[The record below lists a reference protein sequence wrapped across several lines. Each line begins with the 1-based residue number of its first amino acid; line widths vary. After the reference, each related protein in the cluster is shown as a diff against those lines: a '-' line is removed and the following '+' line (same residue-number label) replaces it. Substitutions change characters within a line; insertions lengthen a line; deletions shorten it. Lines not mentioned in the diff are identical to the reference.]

1 MSVTAEIFPK
11 PVDFM
16 RRVGTPA
23 VSVRGGEEGA
33 VRLQRVE
40 PHGPGYSRRRRG
52 RGFSYHDE
60 DGAQI
65 TDPDTVARIRA
76 LTVPPAWRDVWICAQ
91 PGGHIQAVGTDD
103 AGRRQYLYHDE
114 WRRRRDAAK
123 HDRVLRLGR
132 RLPAVREQIREDLD
146 GRGLGCERVLGAAL
160 RMLDVGAFRVGG
172 DEYAPEPGE
181 DAGTFGLATL
191 RREHVR
197 LRRGAIELRYQAKG
211 GVEQAMTLRDPALH
225 AVVRAL
231 LRRDGGGEDL
241 LAYRNGRGWHD
252 VCAED
257 INARLKELAGDE
269 FSAKDLRTWNAT
281 LLAAVALA
289 QGAAGGIPTSK
300 RGLARATNAAL
311 DEVAEHLG
319 NTRAVARASYVDPR
333 VLQHYAEGRTILA
346 AVRRA
351 GAYDLVDED
360 IRAPLERA
368 LLRLLRS

>member
-1 MSVTAEIFPK
+1 MLSFWLSRSARPSTCRQPRAGIWVGDSARLPATSVTSVSVTAEIFPK

-23 VSVRGGEEGA
+23 MSAERRCPVRGGEKSA

-40 PHGPGYSRRRRG
+40 PYGPGYTRRRRG

-65 TDPDTVARIRA
+65 TDLDTLQRIRA
-76 LTVPPAWRDVWICAQ
+76 LAVPPAWRDVWICAQ

-197 LRRGAIELRYQAKG
+197 LRRGAIELRYPAKG
-211 GVEQAMTLRDPALH
+211 GIDQAMTLRDPALH

-231 LRRDGGGEDL
+231 LRGDGGGHEL
-241 LAYRNGRGWHD
+241 LAYRNARGGH
-252 VCAED
+252 E
-257 INARLKELAGDE
+257 
-269 FSAKDLRTWNAT
+269 
-281 LLAAVALA
+281 
-289 QGAAGGIPTSK
+289 
-300 RGLARATNAAL
+300 
-311 DEVAEHLG
+311 
-319 NTRAVARASYVDPR
+319 
-333 VLQHYAEGRTILA
+333 
-346 AVRRA
+346 
-351 GAYDLVDED
+351 
-360 IRAPLERA
+360 
-368 LLRLLRS
+368 

>member
-1 MSVTAEIFPK
+1 MQ
-11 PVDFM
+11 
-16 RRVGTPA
+16 
-23 VSVRGGEEGA
+23 
-33 VRLQRVE
+33 LHRVE

-52 RGFSYHDE
+52 RGFSYYDE
-60 DGAQI
+60 HGAPI
-65 TDPDTVARIRA
+65 TDPETLRRIRA
-76 LTVPPAWRDVWICAQ
+76 LAVPPAWRDVWICAQ

-103 AGRRQYLYHDE
+103 AGRRQYLYHLE

-132 RLPAVREQIREDLD
+132 RLPAAREQIREDLD
-146 GRGLGCERVLGAAL
+146 GRGLGCERVLAAAL
-160 RMLDVGAFRVGG
+160 RMLDIGAFRIGG

-181 DAGTFGLATL
+181 DEGTFGLATL

-197 LRRGAIELRYQAKG
+197 LRRGAIELRYPAKG
-211 GVEQAMTLRDPALH
+211 GIDQAMTLRDPALH
-225 AVVRAL
+225 AVVGAL
-231 LRRDGGGEDL
+231 LRRRGGGEDL

-281 LLAAVALA
+281 VLAAVALA

-300 RGLARATNAAL
+300 RGLARAVNGAL
-311 DEVAEHLG
+311 DEVAGHLG
-319 NTRAVARASYVDPR
+319 NTRAVARTSYVDPR
-333 VLQHYAEGRTILA
+333 VIQHYAEGRTILA

-351 GAYDLVDED
+351 GTYELADED
-360 IRAPLERA
+360 IRTHLERA

>member
-1 MSVTAEIFPK
+1 LA
-11 PVDFM
+11 
-16 RRVGTPA
+16 
-23 VSVRGGEEGA
+23 
-33 VRLQRVE
+33 
-40 PHGPGYSRRRRG
+40 
-52 RGFSYHDE
+52 
-60 DGAQI
+60 
-65 TDPDTVARIRA
+65 
-76 LTVPPAWRDVWICAQ
+76 VPPAWRDVWICAL

-103 AGRRQYLYHDE
+103 AGRRQYLYHEE

-146 GRGLGCERVLGAAL
+146 GRGLSCERVLGAAL
-160 RMLDVGAFRVGG
+160 RMLDIGAFRVGG

-181 DAGTFGLATL
+181 DDGTFGLATL

-197 LRRGAIELRYQAKG
+197 LRRGAIELRYPAKG
-211 GVEQAMTLRDPALH
+211 GIDQAMTLRDPALH

-281 LLAAVALA
+281 VLAAVALA

-300 RGLARATNAAL
+300 RGLARAVNAAL

-333 VLQHYAEGRTILA
+333 VVQHYAEGRTILA

-351 GAYDLVDED
+351 GTYDLVDDD
-360 IRAPLERA
+360 IRTRLERA

>member
-1 MSVTAEIFPK
+1 
-11 PVDFM
+11 M
-16 RRVGTPA
+16 RRSGIPS
-23 VSVRGGEEGA
+23 VSGACSDEGGL

-40 PHGPGYSRRRRG
+40 PHGRGYSRRRRG

-65 TDPDTVARIRA
+65 TDPATVARIRA
-76 LTVPPAWRDVWICAQ
+76 LAVPPAWRDVWICAL

-103 AGRRQYLYHDE
+103 AGRRQYRYHDE
-114 WRRRRDAAK
+114 WRRRRDADK

-132 RLPAVREQIREDLD
+132 RLPAVRAQIREQLSC
-146 GRGLGCERVLGAAL
+146 RGLGCDRVLAAAL
-160 RMLDVGAFRVGG
+160 RMLDIGAFRVGG
-172 DEYAPEPGE
+172 DEYAPGSDE
-181 DAGTFGLATL
+181 DEGSFGLATL

-197 LRRGAIELRYQAKG
+197 LHRGAIELRYPAKG
-211 GVEQAMTLRDPALH
+211 GIDQAITLRDPALH

-231 LRRDGGGEDL
+231 LRRNGGGEDL
-241 LAYRNGRGWHD
+241 LAYRTSRGWHD

-257 INARLKELAGDE
+257 VNTRLRELAGAE

-281 LLAAVALA
+281 VLAAVALA
-289 QGAAGGIPTSK
+289 EGATRGVPTSR
-300 RGLARATNAAL
+300 RGRARAINTAL

-333 VLQHYAEGRTILA
+333 VLERYAEGRTILT

-351 GAYDLVDED
+351 GTSDLIDEE
-360 IRAPLERA
+360 IRIRLERA
-368 LLRLLRS
+368 LLRLLRT

>member
-1 MSVTAEIFPK
+1 MSAE
-11 PVDFM
+11 
-16 RRVGTPA
+16 RRCQ
-23 VSVRGGEEGA
+23 VRGGEKSA

-40 PHGPGYSRRRRG
+40 PHGPGYTRRRRG

-65 TDPDTVARIRA
+65 TDPATLQRIRA
-76 LTVPPAWRDVWICAQ
+76 LAVPPAWRDVWICPL

-103 AGRRQYLYHDE
+103 AGRRQYLYHEE

-132 RLPAVREQIREDLD
+132 RLPAVRAQIREDLN
-146 GRGLGCERVLGAAL
+146 GRGLGCERVLAAAL
-160 RMLDVGAFRVGG
+160 RMLDIGAFRVGG
-172 DEYAPEPGE
+172 NEYAPEPGE
-181 DAGTFGLATL
+181 EEGTFGLATL

-197 LRRGAIELRYQAKG
+197 LRRGAIELRYPAKG
-211 GVEQAMTLRDPALH
+211 GIDQAMTLRDPALH
-225 AVVRAL
+225 PVVRAL

-300 RGLARATNAAL
+300 RGLARTINAAL

-333 VLQHYAEGRTILA
+333 VLQHYTEGRTILA

-351 GAYDLVDED
+351 GTDDLVDED

-368 LLRLLRS
+368 LLRLLRSS

>member
-1 MSVTAEIFPK
+1 MSAE
-11 PVDFM
+11 
-16 RRVGTPA
+16 RRCP
-23 VSVRGGEEGA
+23 VRGGEKSA

-40 PHGPGYSRRRRG
+40 PYGPGYTRRRRG

-65 TDPDTVARIRA
+65 TDLDTLQRIRA
-76 LTVPPAWRDVWICAQ
+76 LAVPPAWRDVWICAQ

-132 RLPAVREQIREDLD
+132 RLPAVRAQIREDLN
-146 GRGLGCERVLGAAL
+146 GRGLGCERVLAAAL
-160 RMLDVGAFRVGG
+160 RMLDIGAFRVGG
-172 DEYAPEPGE
+172 NEYAPEPGE
-181 DAGTFGLATL
+181 DEGTFGLATL

-197 LRRGAIELRYQAKG
+197 LRRGAIELHYLAKG
-211 GVEQAMTLRDPALH
+211 GIDQAMTLRDPVLH
-225 AVVRAL
+225 PVVRAL

-300 RGLARATNAAL
+300 RGLACAINAAL

-333 VLQHYAEGRTILA
+333 VFQHYTEGRTILA

-351 GAYDLVDED
+351 GTYDLVDED

-368 LLRLLRS
+368 LLRLLRSS

>member
-1 MSVTAEIFPK
+1 
-11 PVDFM
+11 
-16 RRVGTPA
+16 
-23 VSVRGGEEGA
+23 

-40 PHGPGYSRRRRG
+40 PHDRGYSRRRRG

-60 DGAQI
+60 HGAQI
-65 TDPDTVARIRA
+65 TDPATLARIRA
-76 LTVPPAWRDVWICAQ
+76 LAVPPAWRDVWICAL

-103 AGRRQYLYHDE
+103 AGRRQYRYHDE
-114 WRRRRDAAK
+114 WRRRRDADK
-123 HDRVLRLGR
+123 YDRVLRLGR
-132 RLPAVREQIREDLD
+132 RLPAVRAQVREQLD
-146 GRGLGCERVLGAAL
+146 GRGLRCERVLAAAL
-160 RMLDVGAFRVGG
+160 RMLDIGAFRVGG
-172 DEYAPEPGE
+172 DEYAPGPDE
-181 DAGTFGLATL
+181 DEGSFGLATV
-191 RREHVR
+191 RRDHVR
-197 LRRGAIELRYQAKG
+197 LHRGAIELRYPAKG
-211 GVEQAMTLRDPALH
+211 GIDRAVTLRDPALY
-225 AVVRAL
+225 AVVCAL
-231 LRRDGGGEDL
+231 LRRHGGGDDL
-241 LAYRNGRGWHD
+241 LAYRTSQGWHD

-300 RGLARATNAAL
+300 RGLTHAVNAAL

-351 GAYDLVDED
+351 GNYNLVDED

-368 LLRLLRS
+368 LLRLLRSS

>member
-1 MSVTAEIFPK
+1 V
-11 PVDFM
+11 
-16 RRVGTPA
+16 
-23 VSVRGGEEGA
+23 

-40 PHGPGYSRRRRG
+40 PDGPGYSRRRRG

-60 DGAQI
+60 DGCLI

-76 LTVPPAWRDVWICAQ
+76 LAVPPAWRDVWICAL
-91 PGGHIQAVGTDD
+91 PEGHIQAVGTDD

-123 HDRVLRLGR
+123 YDRVLRLGR
-132 RLPAVREQIREDLD
+132 RLPTVRAQISEQLG
-146 GRGLGCERVLGAAL
+146 GRGLGGDRVLAAAL
-160 RMLDVGAFRVGG
+160 RMLDVGALRVGG
-172 DEYAPEPGE
+172 DEYAPGPGDDE
-181 DAGTFGLATL
+181 GSFGLATV

-197 LRRGAIELRYQAKG
+197 LRRGAIELRYPGKG
-211 GVEQAMTLRDPALH
+211 GANLAITLPDPALH

-231 LRRDGGGEDL
+231 LRRNGGGEDL
-241 LAYRNGRGWHD
+241 LAYRTRHGWHD

-257 INARLKELAGDE
+257 INTRLKELAGNE

-281 LLAAVALA
+281 VLAAVALA
-289 QGAAGGIPTSK
+289 QGAAGGVPTSK
-300 RGLARATNAAL
+300 RAVARAINTAL

-333 VLQHYAEGRTILA
+333 VLEHYAEGRTILA

-351 GAYDLVDED
+351 GTYDLIDED
-360 IRAPLERA
+360 VRARLERA